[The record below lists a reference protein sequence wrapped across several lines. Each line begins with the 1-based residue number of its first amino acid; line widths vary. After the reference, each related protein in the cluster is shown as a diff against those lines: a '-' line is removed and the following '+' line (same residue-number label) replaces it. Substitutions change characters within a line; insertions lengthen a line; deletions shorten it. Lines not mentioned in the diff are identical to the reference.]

1 MYCDLYSLDLYRNF
15 VGYAT
20 HLLQSQARYSYP
32 NGTAFRAST
41 RFARLSGLDSKYSV
55 SKSPVLI
62 TNSNYE
68 SRMEA
73 VKGEHSLS

>member
-15 VGYAT
+15 VGY
-20 HLLQSQARYSYP
+20 ARYSYP

-55 SKSPVLI
+55 RK
-62 TNSNYE
+62 SNYE
-68 SRMEA
+68 FELRIQSGSG
-73 VKGEHSLS
+73 KG